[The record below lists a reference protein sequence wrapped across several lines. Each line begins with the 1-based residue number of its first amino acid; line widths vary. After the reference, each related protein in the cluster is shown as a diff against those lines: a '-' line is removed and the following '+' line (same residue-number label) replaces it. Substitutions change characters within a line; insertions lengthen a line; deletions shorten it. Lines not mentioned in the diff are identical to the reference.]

1 MVLCTPPLGHR
12 NENQRWSGQTMK
24 PRKHENMKP
33 IVISMSQR
41 WSGRKPE
48 TTKPI
53 GFLLSRDWV
62 DKTMK
67 PWNQETNDLEIECA
81 KSWNLSSFRY
91 PRDGV
96 EENTKPRNLSA
107 SCCPEIEWTK
117 PWNHETKKPMTLR
130 LSVQNHETMKPIVIL
145 MTLRLSV
152 TMKPWNHKPRNHETY
167 CLLVVLE
174 MESTKPWNLSPW
186 KLY

>member
-81 KSWNLSSFRY
+81 KSWNHETYRHL
-91 PRDGV
+91 DD
-96 EENTKPRNLSA
+96 
-107 SCCPEIEWTK
+107 PEIELSK
-117 PWNHETKKPMTLR
+117 PWNHETTKP
-130 LSVQNHETMKPIVIL
+130 QNHEIYRHLMSQWWSVRNHETMKPQNLLAFQCPRDGVDETMKPIVIS
-145 MTLRLSV
+145 MTQRWSGRNYE
-152 TMKPWNHKPRNHETY
+152 TMKPI
-167 CLLVVLE
+167 VI
-174 MESTKPWNLSPW
+174 
-186 KLY
+186 